1 MLYAFSPDI
10 KFDSR
15 EDYLLRYPGD
25 DYVDILGFDDYED
38 FKYDKKRTNEA
49 RKRIRI
55 VGALANEKKKPC
67 ALTEV
72 GYFIKRIIRKK

>member
-38 FKYDKKRTNEA
+38 FKYDKKGRMRLGRGFVLSEPWQMRRRNL
-49 RKRIRI
+49 
-55 VGALANEKKKPC
+55 VH
-67 ALTEV
+67 
-72 GYFIKRIIRKK
+72 